1 MRLISTLILA
11 SALAPAASAQ
21 VWVGGPA
28 PDIEVDTWF
37 NGFDE
42 AETISELRG
51 KVIMLEFWATW

>member
-1 MRLISTLILA
+1 MKPLSTILLA
-11 SALAPAASAQ
+11 AALAPAASAQ

-28 PDIEVDTWF
+28 PDIEVDQWF
-37 NGFDE
+37 NGIDG